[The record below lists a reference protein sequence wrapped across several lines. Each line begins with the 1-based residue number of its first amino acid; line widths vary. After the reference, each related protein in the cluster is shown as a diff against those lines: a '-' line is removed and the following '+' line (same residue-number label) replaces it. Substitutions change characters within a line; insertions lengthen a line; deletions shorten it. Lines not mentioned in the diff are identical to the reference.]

1 MNHYNYNMKGKL
13 ENGSL
18 EIRPV
23 IVVAQVRGEGNW
35 KIIVLIVM
43 DWSVN
48 IGGTFLNARINKT

>member
-35 KIIVLIVM
+35 KIILLIVM

>member
-1 MNHYNYNMKGKL
+1 MKGKL

-35 KIIVLIVM
+35 KIILLIVM